1 MDHSKS
7 DRGYTWS
14 IVITIVGVLLVVS
27 YMIPQVFRE
36 HQIEETRMQRLERTI
51 GKQQEEIDTLENELI
66 RIKEDLN
73 GNQIS
78 HPTNPNQ

>member
-14 IVITIVGVLLVVS
+14 IAITIVGVLLVVS

-78 HPTNPNQ
+78 HPTNPNR

>member
-14 IVITIVGVLLVVS
+14 IAITIVGVLLVVS

-78 HPTNPNQ
+78 HPTNSNQ

>member
-1 MDHSKS
+1 MDQHKI

-14 IVITIVGVLLVVS
+14 VVSIIIGVGLVIS

-36 HQIEETRMQRLERTI
+36 HQIEETRMQRIERTI

-66 RIKEDLN
+66 KIKEDLN
-73 GNQIS
+73 GNQIPHS
-78 HPTNPNQ
+78 TNSNK

>member
-1 MDHSKS
+1 MDQHRSE
-7 DRGYTWS
+7 RGYTWS
-14 IVITIVGVLLVVS
+14 VVSIIIGVGLVIS

-36 HQIEETRMQRLERTI
+36 HQIEETRMQRTERTI

-66 RIKEDLN
+66 KIKEDLN

-78 HPTNPNQ
+78 HPSNPDK

>member
-7 DRGYTWS
+7 DRGYAWS
-14 IVITIVGVLLVVS
+14 IAITIVGVLLVVS

-78 HPTNPNQ
+78 HPTNSNQ

>member
-14 IVITIVGVLLVVS
+14 IAITIVGVLLVVS

-36 HQIEETRMQRLERTI
+36 HQIEETRMQRIERTI
-51 GKQQEEIDTLENELI
+51 AKQQEEIDTLENELI
-66 RIKEDLN
+66 KIKEDLN
-73 GNQIS
+73 GNQIPHS
-78 HPTNPNQ
+78 TNPNQ

>member
-14 IVITIVGVLLVVS
+14 IAITIVGVLLVVS

-36 HQIEETRMQRLERTI
+36 HQIEETRMQRLESTI

-78 HPTNPNQ
+78 HPTNSNQ

>member
-14 IVITIVGVLLVVS
+14 IAITIVGVLLVVS

>member
-78 HPTNPNQ
+78 HPTNSNQ

>member
-14 IVITIVGVLLVVS
+14 IAITVVGVLLVVS

-78 HPTNPNQ
+78 HPTNSNQ

>member
-14 IVITIVGVLLVVS
+14 IAITIVGVLLVVS

-36 HQIEETRMQRLERTI
+36 HQIEEDRMQRMERTI

-78 HPTNPNQ
+78 HSTNSNQ

>member
-1 MDHSKS
+1 MDHNKS
-7 DRGYTWS
+7 ERGYTWS
-14 IVITIVGVLLVVS
+14 VVAIIIGVGLVIS

-36 HQIEETRMQRLERTI
+36 HEIEEDRMQRIERTI

-66 RIKEDLN
+66 KIKEDLN

>member
-1 MDHSKS
+1 MDQHKS
-7 DRGYTWS
+7 ERGYTWS
-14 IVITIVGVLLVVS
+14 VVSIIIGVGLVIS

-36 HQIEETRMQRLERTI
+36 HQIEETRMQRIERTI

-78 HPTNPNQ
+78 HPTNPDK

>member
-1 MDHSKS
+1 MDYSKS

-14 IVITIVGVLLVVS
+14 IAITIVGVLLVVS

>member
-1 MDHSKS
+1 MDQHRI

-14 IVITIVGVLLVVS
+14 VVSIIIGVGLVIS

-36 HQIEETRMQRLERTI
+36 HQIEETRMQRIEKTI

-66 RIKEDLN
+66 KIKEDLN

-78 HPTNPNQ
+78 HPTDSNK

>member
-1 MDHSKS
+1 MDQHRN

-14 IVITIVGVLLVVS
+14 VVSIIIGVGLVIS

-36 HQIEETRMQRLERTI
+36 HQIEETRMQRIERTI
-51 GKQQEEIDTLENELI
+51 AKQQEEIDTLENELI
-66 RIKEDLN
+66 KIKEDLN